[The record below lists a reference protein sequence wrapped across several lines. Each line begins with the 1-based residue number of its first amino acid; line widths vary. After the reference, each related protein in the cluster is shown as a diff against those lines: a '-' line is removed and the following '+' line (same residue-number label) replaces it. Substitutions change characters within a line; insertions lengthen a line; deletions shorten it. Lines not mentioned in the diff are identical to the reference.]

1 MSKPTLYL
9 MLGYPGAGK
18 TTVSELISKVTGA
31 VHLNSDQFRL
41 HMFKEPLGI
50 SETEHEYMYK
60 MLDHITEQTLKSG
73 KSVIYDA
80 NLNRHAHR
88 QEKYD
93 ICKRTGAAAKLIWV
107 KTDADEARKRAT
119 VEAAE
124 HPEHRPFGNMDPD
137 TFDRLVNQM
146 EPPRD
151 NETVI
156 IVDGSR
162 ISEESIKNAI
172 TQD

>member
-1 MSKPTLYL
+1 

-18 TTVSELISKVTGA
+18 TTVSELVSKITGA

-50 SETEHEYMYK
+50 SDTEHENMYK

-80 NLNRHAHR
+80 NLNRYEHR
-88 QEKYD
+88 KEKYD
-93 ICKRTGAAAKLIWV
+93 ICERAGAQVKLIWV

-119 VEAAE
+119 VEALE
-124 HPEHRPFGNMDPD
+124 HPEHRPFGNMDSK
-137 TFDRLVNQM
+137 TFERLISQL
-146 EPPRD
+146 EPPGD
-151 NETVI
+151 DEPVI
-156 IVDGSR
+156 AIDGNQ
-162 ISEESIKNAI
+162 ISEESIRKI
-172 TQD
+172 LG